1 MQSKITAV
9 HPTLLKKE
17 PIQGSDLDPSQRVDV
32 PVGASYNIVW
42 KGKEER
48 GHTEVSLAWDS
59 GNWYIYTPHWEDS
72 GFESVL
78 DVRYFSQ
85 RDNYRDA
92 HRTCFSSSCAMLLEY
107 LKPGTLPGKYGDDF
121 YIERVFQFG
130 DTTEAQTQIDALAS
144 HGVEA
149 RFVQNG
155 SISLLKNQIDAGK
168 PVPCGI
174 LHHGP
179 ASAPSGGGHW
189 ICVVGHDSSG
199 FFVHDPWGCINHET
213 GVYDSRDG
221 ESRHYSYDLFKAR
234 WTVSNDSDGWAII
247 V

>member
-78 DVRYFSQ
+78 DVKYFSQ

-107 LKPGTLPGKYGDDF
+107 MKPGTLPGKYGDDF

-130 DTTEAQTQIDALAS
+130 DTTEAQTQIEALAS
-144 HGVEA
+144 YDVKA
-149 RFVQNG
+149 RFIQDG
-155 SISLLKNQIDAGK
+155 SLSLLKTQIDVNK
-168 PVPCGI
+168 PVPVGI

-189 ICVVGHDSSG
+189 WLVTGYDSNGCVCN
-199 FFVHDPWGCINHET
+199 DPWGEIDHAT
-213 GVYDSRDG
+213 GTYPVNNG
-221 ESRHYSYDLFKAR
+221 EGVHYSYDLF
-234 WTVSNDSDGWAII
+234 
-247 V
+247 